1 MTPNRGG
8 EESDS
13 IYIEKAYVRDEDNRK
28 YVLKQDSNNCLVKQY
43 VKTGKTLYGSSVEIV
58 SGLTKEDKIAFPYG
72 KSAKEGVKVKTTE

>member
-1 MTPNRGG
+1 M
-8 EESDS
+8 
-13 IYIEKAYVRDEDNRK
+13 
-28 YVLKQDSNNCLVKQY
+28 LKQDSNNCLVKQY